1 MKKDDKKSK
10 EKNKILNQ
18 IDFFDKPIESK
29 ILSDQLSINKTPTSK
44 EVKDTS

>member
-18 IDFFDKPIESK
+18 IDFFDKPVESK
-29 ILSDQLSINKTPTSK
+29 ILSDQLSKTPTSK
-44 EVKDTS
+44 EVKDNS